1 MRKLLVL
8 LMIPLMTLAIAA
20 TAQGGGMRVL
30 YHQYDFYV
38 PENPVLTAYLGSDSE
53 NFAVKYSEEQG
64 KKYIAFNRE
73 IGFKTGGCPLA
84 TFFNQVLND
93 KDQGCGAGA
102 IKSFQAVFV
111 NDRESGQWSG
121 DEHHF
126 FYFLSPR
133 LSTVFVISDETGSEL
148 YKIESDYLDKAG
160 IKAIFSEYL

>member
-20 TAQGGGMRVL
+20 TAQGGDMRVL

-38 PENPVLTAYLGSDSE
+38 PENPHLTAYLGSDNE
-53 NFAVKYSEEQG
+53 ILAIKYSQEQG

-73 IGFKTGGCPLA
+73 IDFKTGGCPLA
-84 TFFNQVLND
+84 TFFNQVLD
-93 KDQGCGAGA
+93 DEDQGCGKGA

-111 NDRESGQWSG
+111 NNRESGQWSG
-121 DEHHF
+121 GGHQF

-133 LSTVFVISDETGSEL
+133 RSTVFVISNETDGEL
-148 YKIESDYLDKAG
+148 YKVESDYLDKAG
-160 IKAIFSEYL
+160 IKAIFAEYL